1 MKVTRKDNNYIID
14 FGADTFNCNVKACVD
29 DFLKAL
35 EQTQDKMYALLSKG
49 IEVAPKN
56 KFDGVKMVKEED
68 KHIELPELDLG
79 LEQGELQ

>member
-1 MKVTRKDNNYIID
+1 MKVTRESDKFTVD

-68 KHIELPELDLG
+68 KHTELPELDLG
-79 LEQGELQ
+79 LEQEDLK